1 MVNSEIN
8 ALNCRDHLDN
18 MSVDLM
24 AMKTKIDHIDFNVHN
39 LRRTLY
45 GPEVK
50 KVSEFAY
57 LIFIQNRTLYD
68 VKHLLTVTHFFVVD
82 IFKICS
88 MTDNL
93 RTK

>member
-57 LIFIQNRTLYD
+57 FIFIQKGTFSTEPILFSF
-68 VKHLLTVTHFFVVD
+68 TG
-82 IFKICS
+82 
-88 MTDNL
+88 
-93 RTK
+93 